1 MHSLCQR
8 YHQQQQRPGNL
19 QRLLQLLKCLTSA
32 ILVQLVCQMPRCL
45 QLHLYLQCRTSKQ
58 HQAACW
64 RQTPVLLQAW
74 TGHQLPFLKHQ
85 MTAQG
90 PQQQPLQA
98 AVRNRSSSRLTSSNS
113 NSSWTRSH
121 LALLV
126 QQLPA
131 QLQLML
137 QAQSLQ
143 LKPVLPA
150 R

>member
-1 MHSLCQR
+1 M
-8 YHQQQQRPGNL
+8 
-19 QRLLQLLKCLTSA
+19 
-32 ILVQLVCQMPRCL
+32 LVRLVCQMPRRL
-45 QLHLYLQCRTSKQ
+45 QQLRLFLLCQSSKQLSKQ
-58 HQAACW
+58 HQTAYW
-64 RQTPVLLQAW
+64 RQTPVLLL
-74 TGHQLPFLKHQ
+74 TCSCLQLLCLKCQ

-98 AVRNRSSSRLTSSNS
+98 AVRNSSGSLTSCNS

-126 QQLPA
+126 QQLQA
-131 QLQLML
+131 QPQLMP
-137 QAQSLQ
+137 LQ